1 MNTTTLLKM
10 EKAIFRPRPA
20 HLETSVVSQLQL
32 SNSRFRVLKPSLSYI
47 LSGLLIKR
55 SALRCSQMSAWEPS
69 PLPYSDRSDVL
80 STIKE
85 SNIFE
90 SLDVQEAKTT
100 SISESENSRTSQGKS
115 LQPPKWPMWL
125 LGPSVLLV
133 TGMVPTLWL
142 PLSSVFL
149 GCNVS
154 SLLSL
159 VGLDC
164 IFNIG
169 ATLFLLMADACAKS
183 NLRTIESNLK
193 SESRSPTNQI
203 PWNYRFCNVSAALAG
218 FIIPLTILLA
228 SHRSIL
234 QPPLQS
240 LSFAVLFGPYLL
252 LLFMQMLTEML
263 TWHWRSP
270 VWLISPIVY
279 EAYRV
284 LQLMR
289 GLRLAGEVAAP
300 PWVVDCI
307 RGLVSWW
314 ILILGIQLM
323 RVSWF
328 AGFHARADSG
338 VDESITAA

>member
-1 MNTTTLLKM
+1 M
-10 EKAIFRPRPA
+10 EKAIFLWRPP
-20 HLETSVVSQLQL
+20 HLMTNVASQQQL
-32 SNSRFRVLKPSLSYI
+32 SNYRFGVLKPSLNFMP
-47 LSGLLIKR
+47 SGLVIKR
-55 SALRCSQMSAWEPS
+55 SALLCSRLSAWEPS
-69 PLPYSDRSDVL
+69 PLPYSDRSDVD

-90 SLDVQEAKTT
+90 SLDVQEASTT
-100 SISESENSRTSQGKS
+100 SISEGENSTTSQEKS
-115 LQPPKWPMWL
+115 LQPLRWPMWL

-149 GCNVS
+149 GCNIS

-169 ATLFLLMADACAKS
+169 ATLFLLMADACA
-183 NLRTIESNLK
+183 RSNLK
-193 SESRSPTNQI
+193 SAGSNLKREPHTPTDLI
-203 PWNYRFCNVSAALAG
+203 PWNYRFCNASAGLAG
-218 FIIPLTILLA
+218 FIIPLMILLA

-234 QPPLQS
+234 HPPLQS

-270 VWLISPIVY
+270 VWLIAPIVY

-300 PWVVDCI
+300 PWVVHSI

-328 AGFHARADSG
+328 AGFHARADPS
-338 VDESITAA
+338 VDQ

>member
-1 MNTTTLLKM
+1 M
-10 EKAIFRPRPA
+10 EKAIFLPRPP
-20 HLETSVVSQLQL
+20 HLMTNVASQLQL
-32 SNSRFRVLKPSLSYI
+32 SNYRFRLLKPSLNFMP
-47 LSGLLIKR
+47 SGLVIKR
-55 SALRCSQMSAWEPS
+55 SVLLCSQLSAWEPS
-69 PLPYSDRSDVL
+69 PLPYSDRSDVD

-90 SLDVQEAKTT
+90 SLDVQEASTT
-100 SISESENSRTSQGKS
+100 SISESVNSTTSQEKS
-115 LQPPKWPMWL
+115 LQPLRWPMWL

-149 GCNVS
+149 GCNIS

-169 ATLFLLMADACAKS
+169 ATLFLLMADACAG
-183 NLRTIESNLK
+183 SNLK
-193 SESRSPTNQI
+193 SAGSNLKGESHTPTDLI
-203 PWNYRFCNVSAALAG
+203 PWNYRFCNLSAG
-218 FIIPLTILLA
+218 FAGFVIPLMILLA

-234 QPPLQS
+234 QPPLPS

-270 VWLISPIVY
+270 VWLIAPIVY

-289 GLRLAGEVAAP
+289 GLKLAGEVAAP
-300 PWVVDCI
+300 PWVVHGI
-307 RGLVSWW
+307 RGLAS
-314 ILILGIQLM
+314 L
-323 RVSWF
+323 
-328 AGFHARADSG
+328 
-338 VDESITAA
+338 DELD